1 MNFATERTSRKTAVR
16 QLHRDLPGFRESVSA
31 DARITAAHRGEPSD
45 PDSRRARFGQII
57 RLCWESDAFL
67 AHVLYRLRSR
77 MIAAGV
83 PALPAILHRA
93 SMMLSQ
99 VSIGDPV
106 VMHPGVYIVHGQ
118 VVIDGLTEVRSGAV
132 VSPWVTIGLKAG
144 NLNGPVIGDGV
155 MLGTGSKVLGE
166 VTVGEGATVGANAV
180 VVDDVEPGSTVVGAP
195 ARPVTGT

>member
-1 MNFATERTSRKTAVR
+1 
-16 QLHRDLPGFRESVSA
+16 
-31 DARITAAHRGEPSD
+31 
-45 PDSRRARFGQII
+45 
-57 RLCWESDAFL
+57 
-67 AHVLYRLRSR
+67 
-77 MIAAGV
+77 
-83 PALPAILHRA
+83 
-93 SMMLSQ
+93 MMLSQ